1 MMLEAEKTVK
11 ISSKGQ
17 ITLPR
22 QFREMLQSDIV
33 RIVADGGAIKIEP
46 VKDAAGTLRR
56 YAGRYVPAKKIK
68 EKAWEEALGEKHLRG

>member
-1 MMLEAEKTVK
+1 MLAVEKTIK

-33 RIVADGGAIKIEP
+33 RIVADQGLIKIEP
-46 VKDAAGTLRR
+46 VRDAAGSLCR
-56 YAGRYVPAKKIK
+56 YAGRYVPLKRIMGKV
-68 EKAWEEALGEKHLRG
+68 WEEALDERHLRR